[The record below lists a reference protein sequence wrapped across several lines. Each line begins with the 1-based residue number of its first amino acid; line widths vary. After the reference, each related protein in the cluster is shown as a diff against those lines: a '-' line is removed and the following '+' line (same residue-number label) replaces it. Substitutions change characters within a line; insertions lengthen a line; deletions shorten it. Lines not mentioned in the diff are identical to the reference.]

1 MVLQNPVE
9 KFIKQDRKKTTFETI
24 SFPQGARFLKL
35 QEKKLKK
42 HSKKKLT
49 SVNGYNISDSYEAQT
64 ALNSAANKS
73 MSSNQTLIEDFS
85 GMYETS
91 ETTQVEK
98 ENEADSEEAQKII
111 AKFNEA
117 L

>member
-42 HSKKKLT
+42 HSKKKLA

-64 ALNSAANKS
+64 ALNSNEVK
-73 MSSNQTLIEDFS
+73 NTLPHS
-85 GMYETS
+85 TLYY
-91 ETTQVEK
+91 
-98 ENEADSEEAQKII
+98 N
-111 AKFNEA
+111 
-117 L
+117 